1 MTGETGPTT
10 GSPRESAAR
19 SRTRAAILA
28 AAVELFSENRNA
40 SMTELA
46 AAARVGRSTLHRY
59 FPERADVIRAVARL
73 VMEQTATAS
82 RQVGSSG
89 GTPLEA
95 LRRMVEAY
103 LEFGPV
109 MLWLSTEPAI
119 LNDPPLVQDMYES
132 EKMFDDVLVGAT
144 EQLHPHLSRSWVRR
158 VLMGLIYAGWEA
170 ERDGEMTRHEVCTA
184 VMTTVTD
191 GVIRERHHT

>member
-1 MTGETGPTT
+1 MTGEAGATA

-73 VMEQTATAS
+73 AIEETATAS
-82 RQVGSSG
+82 RQVGSG

-95 LRRMVEAY
+95 LRRVVEAY

-109 MLWLSTEPAI
+109 MLWLASEPAI
-119 LNDPPLVQDMYES
+119 LNDPPLMQHMYENV
-132 EKMFDDVLVGAT
+132 KMFDDVLVGAT

-158 VLMGLIYAGWEA
+158 VLMGLIYVGWEA

-191 GVIRERHHT
+191 GVIRMHQRT